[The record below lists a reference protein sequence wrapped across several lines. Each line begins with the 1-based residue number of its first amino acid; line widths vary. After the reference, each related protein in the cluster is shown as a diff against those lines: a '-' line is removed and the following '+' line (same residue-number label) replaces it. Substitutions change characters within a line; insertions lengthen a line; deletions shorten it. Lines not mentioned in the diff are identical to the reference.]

1 MSEKDSDTEQDFPE
15 IPPMPFDN
23 ELDMLKRMLEEAP
36 STEVE
41 ENLRLRI
48 KTLEEQQE
56 NNT

>member
-23 ELDMLKRMLEEAP
+23 ELDMLKSMLEDAP
-36 STEVE
+36 TDEVYL
-41 ENLRLRI
+41 NLRLKI

>member
-23 ELDMLKRMLEEAP
+23 ELDMLKSMLEDAP
-36 STEVE
+36 TDEVYS
-41 ENLRLRI
+41 NLRLKI